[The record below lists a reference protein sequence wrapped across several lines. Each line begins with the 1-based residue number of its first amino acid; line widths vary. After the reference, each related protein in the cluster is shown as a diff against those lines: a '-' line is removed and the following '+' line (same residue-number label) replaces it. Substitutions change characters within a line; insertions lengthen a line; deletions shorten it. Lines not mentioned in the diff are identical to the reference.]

1 MKKVLIALIRFYQK
15 FISPAFPPSCRYQP
29 TCSNYMIQAI
39 EKHGIKG
46 LLMGIARILRCHP
59 WANGGDDPVPD
70 DFSLRRTHSENK
82 ETHESIDWRVFIGSS
97 YRLDQVCGIK
107 SRIIG

>member
-39 EKHGIKG
+39 EKHGING

-70 DFSLRRTHSENK
+70 DFSLRRNHSENK
-82 ETHESIDWRVFIGSS
+82 ETH
-97 YRLDQVCGIK
+97 
-107 SRIIG
+107 